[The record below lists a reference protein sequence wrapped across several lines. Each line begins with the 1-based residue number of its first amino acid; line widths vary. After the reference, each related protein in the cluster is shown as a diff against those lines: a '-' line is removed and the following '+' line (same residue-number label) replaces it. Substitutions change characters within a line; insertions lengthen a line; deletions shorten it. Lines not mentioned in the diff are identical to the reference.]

1 MLENH
6 DSFITLLALVYSA
19 EMSLSLSLKE
29 YFCTKLLE
37 RLDRIDQYL
46 YQIQMMK
53 QPLTWKMLWVSC
65 HSPRLSV
72 VLPVV
77 LVSLYSIVICQ
88 SGTSLDFISGLLT

>member
-1 MLENH
+1 M
-6 DSFITLLALVYSA
+6 YSA
-19 EMSLSLSLKE
+19 EMSLSLKE

-53 QPLTWKMLWVSC
+53 QPLTWKMLCVSC
-65 HSPRLSV
+65 HSPRQSV

-77 LVSLYSIVICQ
+77 LVSLCSIVICQ
-88 SGTSLDFISGLLT
+88 SGTSLDVISGLLT